1 MRLHTNL
8 QVKVIKMTQCII
20 CRKDTK
26 ELSEQYVIPEIL
38 CGYYFTNSNAL
49 IMKLCK
55 KHDISLHN
63 EIWKEER
70 VTKVASSIQRELL
83 LDNRKYKMSVL
94 KMAYTFAVQA
104 VDGYFED
111 PDAIDISNILSNAD
125 FMELKEK
132 SIVRD
137 LSKSSLWNTL
147 NTNSENHYFILLSD
161 KDGLFCFIRLFDI
174 FDVVVHLSEKRYEL
188 PSPIVGVNNVNEQK
202 FYVQTLKQYMDG
214 LFKEK
219 APSI

>member
-1 MRLHTNL
+1 
-8 QVKVIKMTQCII
+8 
-20 CRKDTK
+20 
-26 ELSEQYVIPEIL
+26 
-38 CGYYFTNSNAL
+38 
-49 IMKLCK
+49 MKLCK

-111 PDAIDISNILSNAD
+111 PDAIDISSILSNAD

-137 LSKSSLWNTL
+137 LSKSSFM
-147 NTNSENHYFILLSD
+147 EYI
-161 KDGLFCFIRLFDI
+161 KY
-174 FDVVVHLSEKRYEL
+174 K
-188 PSPIVGVNNVNEQK
+188 
-202 FYVQTLKQYMDG
+202 
-214 LFKEK
+214 
-219 APSI
+219 